1 MYGIV
6 VVDSTMRLAMTPRML
21 ETGTWRSS
29 WTGPLLARPPP
40 VKVAPDLAPA
50 AGAADLRSEGFAAAA
65 RTSALTMRPCG
76 PVPVTREA
84 STFCWEAIFLASGE
98 IFRRASEDAGAT
110 GAGAAAAT
118 GVGAAGAATGAG
130 TAAGAGAAAGAAA
143 FGAS

>member
-1 MYGIV
+1 MV

-21 ETGTWRSS
+21 ETGTRRSS

-40 VKVAPDLAPA
+40 VKAAPDLAAPA
-50 AGAADLRSEGFAAAA
+50 AGAADLSSAGFAAAA

-84 STFCWEAIFLASGE
+84 STFCWEAIFFARGE

-118 GVGAAGAATGAG
+118 GVGAAG
-130 TAAGAGAAAGAAA
+130 
-143 FGAS
+143 